1 MMCSMFAALLGVACA
16 CMARA
21 QVPGIPDSLLK
32 NSDAVARL
40 MSVDFVYNTPT
51 SASAK
56 FVEETTILN
65 NTATDKGSFTC
76 YVSPTSSLKNF
87 SGTLCD
93 AQGRTLRKFKRSD
106 LKYTE
111 FSGGTLASDIATY
124 YLEVYAPSYPYTVR
138 YEYEMAYKN
147 GLFNFPTFI
156 PVGSK
161 GTALEKGVYTVSVPA
176 GMQFRYKGLH
186 IGAPAKES
194 ADGRDVY
201 RWVLENVPAIK
212 PEPASPPILD
222 LVPLV
227 FAVPGEFEYEKTR
240 GSMCDWAS
248 YGIWQCGLLEGR
260 NRLPEALRA
269 EVHRRTDDLA
279 TAREKVRALY
289 DYLGESTRYVSIQL
303 GIGGQQPAT
312 AEEVFKTKFGD
323 CKALSN
329 YMHAMLGECGIES
342 DYAII
347 HTSRRRMSPDFA
359 SPDQADHAILRVP
372 LARDTLWLECTNTE
386 VPFGYIHRKIAGHD
400 AIVFRNGTGEL
411 VTLPQYADSLNRM
424 VQEVEITISE
434 DGSAEG
440 HISERYETGQYEQQ
454 MGFPKMDEKKRT
466 DYLLG
471 ALKIPM
477 VKVSGIT
484 CDEHKEALPWIEMDY
499 AISSPKYFNI
509 TGNRCF
515 VPQTPFTNLSPY
527 RDKERHYDIYVGMG
541 YSDITT
547 VRIQIPENMQVEA
560 CPRPCCV
567 TEPFGSY
574 SLKIDV
580 GQGLI
585 TIEQRTCMH
594 AGTYPRKMFGQY
606 RDFIT
611 GRAKAFNA
619 NIVLKKQ

>member
-1 MMCSMFAALLGVACA
+1 MMRSMFAALLGVACA

-111 FSGGTLASDIATY
+111 FSGGSLASDIATY

-194 ADGRDVY
+194 ADGRDIY
-201 RWVLENVPAIK
+201 RWVLKNVPAIK

-227 FAVPGEFEYEKTR
+227 FAVPEEFEYEKTR
-240 GSMCDWAS
+240 GSMRDWAS
-248 YGIWQCGLLEGR
+248 YGAWQCGLLEGR
-260 NRLPEALRA
+260 ARLPEALRA
-269 EVHRRTDDLA
+269 EVHRRTDGLA
-279 TAREKVRALY
+279 TDREKVRALY

-359 SPDQADHAILRVP
+359 SPDQADHAIL
-372 LARDTLWLECTNTE
+372 ARTPRT
-386 VPFGYIHRKIAGHD
+386 GYAM
-400 AIVFRNGTGEL
+400 A
-411 VTLPQYADSLNRM
+411 
-424 VQEVEITISE
+424 
-434 DGSAEG
+434 
-440 HISERYETGQYEQQ
+440 
-454 MGFPKMDEKKRT
+454 
-466 DYLLG
+466 
-471 ALKIPM
+471 
-477 VKVSGIT
+477 
-484 CDEHKEALPWIEMDY
+484 
-499 AISSPKYFNI
+499 
-509 TGNRCF
+509 
-515 VPQTPFTNLSPY
+515 
-527 RDKERHYDIYVGMG
+527 
-541 YSDITT
+541 
-547 VRIQIPENMQVEA
+547 
-560 CPRPCCV
+560 
-567 TEPFGSY
+567 
-574 SLKIDV
+574 
-580 GQGLI
+580 
-585 TIEQRTCMH
+585 
-594 AGTYPRKMFGQY
+594 
-606 RDFIT
+606 
-611 GRAKAFNA
+611 
-619 NIVLKKQ
+619 

>member
-1 MMCSMFAALLGVACA
+1 MMRSMFAALLGVACA

-111 FSGGTLASDIATY
+111 FSGGSLASDIATY

-194 ADGRDVY
+194 ADGRDIY
-201 RWVLENVPAIK
+201 RWVLKNVPAIK

-227 FAVPGEFEYEKTR
+227 FAVPEEFEYEKTR
-240 GSMCDWAS
+240 GSMRDWAS
-248 YGIWQCGLLEGR
+248 YGAWQCGLLEGR
-260 NRLPEALRA
+260 ARLPEALRA
-269 EVHRRTDDLA
+269 EVHRRTDGLA
-279 TAREKVRALY
+279 TDREKVRALY

-312 AEEVFKTKFGD
+312 AEEVSRLNSATAKPSPTT
-323 CKALSN
+323 CTPCSESAASN
-329 YMHAMLGECGIES
+329 RIMPSSTPAAGGCRPISHRPTRPTMPSCAYPSHGIRYGLNVRTPRCRSATYTEKS
-342 DYAII
+342 PGTTQSSSA
-347 HTSRRRMSPDFA
+347 TARANWSRCRSMPTR
-359 SPDQADHAILRVP
+359 
-372 LARDTLWLECTNTE
+372 
-386 VPFGYIHRKIAGHD
+386 
-400 AIVFRNGTGEL
+400 
-411 VTLPQYADSLNRM
+411 
-424 VQEVEITISE
+424 
-434 DGSAEG
+434 
-440 HISERYETGQYEQQ
+440 
-454 MGFPKMDEKKRT
+454 
-466 DYLLG
+466 
-471 ALKIPM
+471 
-477 VKVSGIT
+477 
-484 CDEHKEALPWIEMDY
+484 
-499 AISSPKYFNI
+499 
-509 TGNRCF
+509 
-515 VPQTPFTNLSPY
+515 
-527 RDKERHYDIYVGMG
+527 
-541 YSDITT
+541 
-547 VRIQIPENMQVEA
+547 
-560 CPRPCCV
+560 
-567 TEPFGSY
+567 
-574 SLKIDV
+574 
-580 GQGLI
+580 
-585 TIEQRTCMH
+585 
-594 AGTYPRKMFGQY
+594 
-606 RDFIT
+606 
-611 GRAKAFNA
+611 
-619 NIVLKKQ
+619 